1 MESYCVA
8 LQSKERYTENT
19 LYDPQSVHLGGMVT
33 HPKRVMVVDDEAVH
47 RDTLSALLESAG
59 VGVHACARAE
69 DALALLRQDCSYNLI
84 LSDVIMPGM
93 DGIEFARRAREICPD
108 APLVL
113 VTGRDSAMDSVL
125 VEGTV
130 ALLKPYSLD
139 TLNALLREYLDVA
152 V

>member
-1 MESYCVA
+1 MA
-8 LQSKERYTENT
+8 
-19 LYDPQSVHLGGMVT
+19 

-59 VGVHACARAE
+59 VRVTACARGEA
-69 DALALLRQDCSYNLI
+69 ALDLLRQDCSYNLI

-93 DGIEFARRAREICPD
+93 DGIEFARRAREICPHVS
-108 APLVL
+108 LVL

-130 ALLKPYSLD
+130 ALLKPYSIE
-139 TLNALLREYLDVA
+139 TLNALLREHLDVA